1 MVNQNDQQPSIDITE
16 FNTSL
21 VIDTPILA
29 KDEEISDYEKQLR
42 KENTNLAKEV
52 SDLKNEFN
60 KYDKINQ
67 YYIQDEVMLVYIQKI
82 LTILYAVVFFVFL
95 YVISVSDRNKV
106 VKFMILALFA
116 TLPFVVHI
124 VTAYVYSTY
133 LEIVDALKIGTVTR
147 L

>member
-1 MVNQNDQQPSIDITE
+1 M
-16 FNTSL
+16 
-21 VIDTPILA
+21 
-29 KDEEISDYEKQLR
+29 SDYEQQLAI
-42 KENTNLAKEV
+42 ENTNLAKEV

-82 LTILYAVVFFVFL
+82 LTILYTVVFFVFL

-133 LEIVDALKIGTVTR
+133 LEIVDSLKIGTVTR

>member
-1 MVNQNDQQPSIDITE
+1 MGSPSVETKVL
-16 FNTSL
+16 T
-21 VIDTPILA
+21 
-29 KDEEISDYEKQLR
+29 DYEQQLAI
-42 KENTNLAKEV
+42 ENTNLKNEV

>member
-1 MVNQNDQQPSIDITE
+1 MGNYEDQLQI
-16 FNTSL
+16 
-21 VIDTPILA
+21 
-29 KDEEISDYEKQLR
+29 
-42 KENTNLAKEV
+42 ENTNLEKEIG
-52 SDLKNEFN
+52 DLKNEFN

-95 YVISVSDRNKV
+95 YVISVSEKSKV
-106 VKFMILALFA
+106 VKFLILALFA

>member
-1 MVNQNDQQPSIDITE
+1 M
-16 FNTSL
+16 
-21 VIDTPILA
+21 
-29 KDEEISDYEKQLR
+29 SDYEKQLA
-42 KENTNLAKEV
+42 KENANLAIEV
-52 SDLKNEFN
+52 ENLKNEFN

-95 YVISVSDRNKV
+95 YVVSVSARHQV
-106 VKFMILALFA
+106 VKILILALFA